1 MQKRKKIAGEDR
13 ATLKELGSQVREL
26 KEVAAAVQDLVAVF
40 RQLKRTGKVP
50 KDRSPSKMV
59 PVFKGGKSL
68 LLEAP
73 LRACC

>member
-1 MQKRKKIAGEDR
+1 MQKHKKIAGEDR
-13 ATLKELGSQVREL
+13 AALKKFGSQVREL
-26 KEVAAAVQDLVAVF
+26 KEVAAAAQDLVAVF
-40 RQLKRTGKVP
+40 QQLRTGKVP
-50 KDRSPSKMV
+50 KDRNPSKMV